1 MHALTYVFVRPSILQ
16 FQFIKKGFKQT
27 EQSEHSGVLVL
38 FLSSLDKNKGGVEE
52 ENDEEEETTEKRAE
66 TVSRNIAISQE
77 KKFTKHVTAQRRTN
91 ICTITTSKN
100 I

>member
-27 EQSEHSGVLVL
+27 EKFEHSGVLVL
-38 FLSSLDKNKGGVEE
+38 FLSSLEKNKRGVEE
-52 ENDEEEETTEKRAE
+52 ENDEEQEETPTEKRAE

-77 KKFTKHVTAQRRTN
+77 KSSQ
-91 ICTITTSKN
+91 SM
-100 I
+100 